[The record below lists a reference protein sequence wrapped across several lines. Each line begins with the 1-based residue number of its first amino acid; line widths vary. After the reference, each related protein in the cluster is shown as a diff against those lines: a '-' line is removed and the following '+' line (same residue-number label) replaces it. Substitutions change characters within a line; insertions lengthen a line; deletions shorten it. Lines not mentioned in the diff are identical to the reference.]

1 MNTARLERDFQ
12 RKVFFATPITPD
24 SPTLQNKLYIKS
36 LWSPPLAEIP
46 TWVNAR
52 LGRFFTKAQALF
64 QRRKA
69 TPNLLPFQ
77 EATLRQLRNDNNL
90 LFPDTDKGL
99 GPCAVKYDQY
109 VTDALV
115 HLTDSTIFEC
125 LSTDEAWSAAKS
137 IENDIREWLTSHR
150 KAIDKDAYLDI
161 EDHVRKNRQSP
172 FGQFY
177 ILYKIHKPR
186 TPRGFATRPVCSDVS
201 SLPHGLGKWV
211 DIQLQPIARAQP
223 SYFQYSY
230 TLKQLLSEL
239 DVPPHALLFTAD
251 AKSMYTNIR
260 TDPALTHISELLR
273 HEVGRSFHHYDTQ
286 ALTEA
291 LHIVFKNNILHFGD
305 TYWRQISGTGMG
317 IAPAP
322 PWATIYYAIHENR
335 VLPHWN
341 SNILF
346 YRQFIDDIIGIWACD
361 VCPEHNNTLWSSFQL
376 DMQQWH
382 GLEWEFSPLSR
393 TCNYMDLT
401 LTINGRSIHSTL
413 FEKPQNLYLY
423 LPPHS
428 SHPKGQLQSL
438 IFGNILRIH
447 RLCSTPQEIQKHT
460 RAFLQ
465 RLTNRGHHT
474 ATITIAYTSRT
485 HTEHATCLQLLKP
498 KTDNTVFFHLQ
509 FHPQDPAARD
519 RQHAWQQ
526 TVATPPNETP
536 LSHLT
541 NIDRITVPI
550 QSLTIAYSHPANL
563 RNQFSVRKIE
573 NRGRAVS
580 TYLT

>member
-1 MNTARLERDFQ
+1 
-12 RKVFFATPITPD
+12 
-24 SPTLQNKLYIKS
+24 
-36 LWSPPLAEIP
+36 
-46 TWVNAR
+46 
-52 LGRFFTKAQALF
+52 
-64 QRRKA
+64 
-69 TPNLLPFQ
+69 
-77 EATLRQLRNDNNL
+77 
-90 LFPDTDKGL
+90 
-99 GPCAVKYDQY
+99 
-109 VTDALV
+109 
-115 HLTDSTIFEC
+115 
-125 LSTDEAWSAAKS
+125 
-137 IENDIREWLTSHR
+137 
-150 KAIDKDAYLDI
+150 
-161 EDHVRKNRQSP
+161 
-172 FGQFY
+172 
-177 ILYKIHKPR
+177 
-186 TPRGFATRPVCSDVS
+186 
-201 SLPHGLGKWV
+201 
-211 DIQLQPIARAQP
+211 
-223 SYFQYSY
+223 
-230 TLKQLLSEL
+230 
-239 DVPPHALLFTAD
+239 
-251 AKSMYTNIR
+251 
-260 TDPALTHISELLR
+260 
-273 HEVGRSFHHYDTQ
+273 
-286 ALTEA
+286 
-291 LHIVFKNNILHFGD
+291 
-305 TYWRQISGTGMG
+305 MG

-447 RLCSTPQEIQKHT
+447 RLCSTPQEIRKHT
-460 RAFLQ
+460 RAFHQ

-485 HTEHATCLQLLKP
+485 HTEHATRQQLLKP

-519 RQHAWQQ
+519 LQHAWQQ

-550 QSLTIAYSHPANL
+550 QSLTIAYSRPANL